1 MYTGNVIEVVYF
13 VKIEI
18 GTPLV
23 IPTRFKVYFNLI
35 KWILTPHH
43 PAQSS
48 SPNGSVGDLL
58 TEIRVLK
65 HRHVMVC
72 PTKTALHEGESF
84 IRVNSNLYRMIAS
97 KLISVCLLIA

>member
-1 MYTGNVIEVVYF
+1 MFTGNVIEFVYF

-23 IPTRFKVYFNLI
+23 IQTRFKVYFNLI

-48 SPNGSVGDLL
+48 SPNGLCG
-58 TEIRVLK
+58 
-65 HRHVMVC
+65 
-72 PTKTALHEGESF
+72 
-84 IRVNSNLYRMIAS
+84 
-97 KLISVCLLIA
+97 